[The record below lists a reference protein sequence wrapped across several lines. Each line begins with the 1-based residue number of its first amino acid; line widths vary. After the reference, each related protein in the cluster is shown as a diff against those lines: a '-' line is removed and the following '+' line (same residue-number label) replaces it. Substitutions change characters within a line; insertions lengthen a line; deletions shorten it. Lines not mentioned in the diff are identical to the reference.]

1 MCDEKFDIERWK
13 STIKSLYEI
22 DRLLFELDL
31 PDVFKLKKQDN
42 NWNSLD
48 KTVGK
53 INKLAS
59 KQKKVFKLT
68 DLANKIVTIT
78 VPDTNFKY
86 NIEVK
91 QQFKLNLLPNSA
103 EIIERLVLKA
113 STITNVL
120 ELMIPCVEEYLN
132 YPKKVL

>member
-1 MCDEKFDIERWK
+1 VCDEKFDIERWK

-59 KQKKVFKLT
+59 KQEKVFKLT

-86 NIEVK
+86 KIEVK

-132 YPKKVL
+132 YPKKV

>member
-59 KQKKVFKLT
+59 KQEKVFKLT

-86 NIEVK
+86 KIEVK
-91 QQFKLNLLPNSA
+91 QQFKLNLLPSSA

-132 YPKKVL
+132 YPKKV

>member
-59 KQKKVFKLT
+59 KQEKVFKLT

-86 NIEVK
+86 KIEVK

-120 ELMIPCVEEYLN
+120 GLMIPCVEEYLN
-132 YPKKVL
+132 YPKKV

>member
-59 KQKKVFKLT
+59 KQEKVFKLT

-78 VPDTNFKY
+78 VPHTNFKY

-132 YPKKVL
+132 YPKKV

>member
-59 KQKKVFKLT
+59 KQEKVFKLT

-132 YPKKVL
+132 YPKKV

>member
-59 KQKKVFKLT
+59 KQEKVFKLT

-78 VPDTNFKY
+78 VPDTKFKY

-91 QQFKLNLLPNSA
+91 KQFKLNLLPNSA

-132 YPKKVL
+132 YPKKV

>member
-59 KQKKVFKLT
+59 KQEKVFK
-68 DLANKIVTIT
+68 N
-78 VPDTNFKY
+78 
-86 NIEVK
+86 
-91 QQFKLNLLPNSA
+91 
-103 EIIERLVLKA
+103 
-113 STITNVL
+113 L
-120 ELMIPCVEEYLN
+120 EL
-132 YPKKVL
+132 

>member
-59 KQKKVFKLT
+59 KQEKVFKLT

-86 NIEVK
+86 KIEVK

-113 STITNVL
+113 STITIVL

-132 YPKKVL
+132 YPKKV

>member
-59 KQKKVFKLT
+59 KQEKVFKLT

-78 VPDTNFKY
+78 VPDTKFKY

-132 YPKKVL
+132 YPKKV

>member
-59 KQKKVFKLT
+59 KQEKVFKLT

-86 NIEVK
+86 KIEVK

-132 YPKKVL
+132 YPKKV

>member
-59 KQKKVFKLT
+59 KQEKVFKLT
-68 DLANKIVTIT
+68 DPANKIVTIT

-132 YPKKVL
+132 YPKKV

>member
-1 MCDEKFDIERWK
+1 MCDEQFDIERWK

-31 PDVFKLKKQDN
+31 PDVLKIKKQDN

-59 KQKKVFKLT
+59 KQEKVFKRT

-78 VPDTNFKY
+78 VPNTKFKY

-132 YPKKVL
+132 YPKKV

>member
-59 KQKKVFKLT
+59 KQEKVFKLT

-91 QQFKLNLLPNSA
+91 KQFKLNLLPNSA

-132 YPKKVL
+132 YPKKV